1 MAHSIIN
8 VSNRLPITVDGDEIR
23 KSSGGLV
30 TAMEGLTGT
39 DTQLQWIGWPG
50 GVVDEPERQ
59 QRLTDRLTN
68 EFGYTPVFLTE
79 AENRGFY
86 EGFSNASLWPL
97 LHYLPSYY
105 RYEPEWWDVYRT
117 VNQRFAETAVA
128 AARDGDM
135 VWVHDYQL
143 MLVPAMIKRANPA
156 LRVGFFLHTP
166 FPAYEIFRCH
176 PRRLELVQGLLGADL
191 VGFHTLGY
199 LRHFRTAVQRLVGI
213 ESKITVVRQGE
224 RHQTHMG
231 VYPIGINA
239 DKFLQEMSGD
249 AFARKLEEIRQ
260 SFGAKRLVLSV
271 ERLDYTKG
279 ILRRLEA
286 IDRFL
291 AGTEKVEERDRI
303 KFIFI
308 NVPSR
313 EGVEEYQELRA
324 EVESLVGRIN
334 GRYATLQNSPIH
346 FMHGSVSFTELCALY
361 AAAEVGL
368 VTPLIDGMNL
378 VAKEYVICQTDER
391 PGALVIS
398 EFAGAS
404 QEMFGALIVNPYDAQ
419 QQADAIRQGL
429 AMGDDEKR
437 RRLATMRARVRA
449 FDANAWAKAFIN
461 DLASRTRADPAALA
475 PMADRVAQA
484 KQRLRDAVAGGR
496 RVALFLDYDGT
507 LREIEQRPADA
518 FPSAPVLALL
528 DRLKGV
534 GSHVDVAVISG
545 RTPHD
550 LEAWLGA
557 YPFALIADHGASLR
571 HRGATRWER
580 LDRNATYGWKQ
591 EVLRVLRLYEE
602 TTPGSTVEDKRT
614 SLVWHYRQADHEFA
628 TWRARHLATELAVL
642 LANEPVEVRQGRM
655 IVEVA
660 AAQVNKGAAV
670 GHLLAD
676 EDYDLILCAGD
687 DVTDESMFELD
698 AKNLLTI
705 KVGDAHTSA
714 QVRLA
719 DPPALR
725 RFLLEALGHAG

>member
-8 VSNRLPITVDGDEIR
+8 VSNRLPITVDGDEIG

-30 TAMEGLTGT
+30 TAMEGLTGSG
-39 DTQLQWIGWPG
+39 TQLQWIGWPG
-50 GVVDEPERQ
+50 GVVEEPERQ
-59 QRLTDRLTN
+59 RQLTDRLAN
-68 EFGYTPVFLTE
+68 EFGYTPVFLTD

-117 VNQRFAETAVA
+117 VNQRFADTAVA
-128 AARDGDM
+128 AARDGDV

-239 DKFLQEMSGD
+239 DKFLEEMSGD
-249 AFARKLEEIRQ
+249 AFAKKVEEIRQ

-291 AGTEKVEERDRI
+291 ADTEKVEERDRI

-378 VAKEYVICQTDER
+378 VAKEYAICQTDER

-398 EFAGAS
+398 EFAGAA
-404 QEMFGALIVNPYDAQ
+404 QEMYGALIVNPYDAQ

-449 FDANAWAKAFIN
+449 FDANAWAKSFIN
-461 DLASRTRADPAALA
+461 DLAGRARTDAAAVA

-484 KQRLRDAVAGGR
+484 KQRLREAVAGGR

-528 DRLKGV
+528 DRLKAAGA
-534 GSHVDVAVISG
+534 HVDVAVISG
-545 RTPHD
+545 RTPQD
-550 LEAWLGA
+550 LEAWLGG

-676 EDYDLILCAGD
+676 EDYDLIVCAGD

-714 QVRLA
+714 QVRLP

-725 RFLLEALGHAG
+725 RFLLEALG